1 MAGLAGKLPRR
12 PPELFW
18 LTLAAALLAAF
29 GLQQYRAWQED
40 SADGPSLPSD
50 VELVMHDLT
59 ATRSAAGGL
68 QWRLT
73 ARQASQA
80 LHEDRTQL
88 EAVHMLLKDRQGK
101 EIVIT
106 ADSATLLP
114 QGDTV
119 SARSNVEILLADAT
133 RLRTD
138 TLTYDTSAGLITS
151 EDAVVIEAGKL
162 RSTAAGMEIELKKR
176 RVTLQDRVRAVVQ
189 P

>member
-1 MAGLAGKLPRR
+1 MADLIGKLFRR

-18 LTLAAALLAAF
+18 LTIVAALLAAF
-29 GLQQYRAWQED
+29 GLYQYRAWQED
-40 SADGPSLPSD
+40 SAEGPNLPSD

-59 ATRSAAGGL
+59 ATRSAEGAL

-80 LHEDRTQL
+80 MHEDRTQL
-88 EAVHMLLKDRQGK
+88 EAVHMLLMNQQGQ

-114 QGDTV
+114 HGDAMSV
-119 SARSNVEILLADAT
+119 RSNVEILLPDAT

-138 TLTYDTSAGLITS
+138 TLAYDAAAALITS
-151 EDAVVIEAGKL
+151 SDPVTIEAGKL
-162 RSTAAGMEIELKKR
+162 STTGIGMQIELKKR
-176 RVTLQDRVRAVVQ
+176 RVTLQDRVRAVAQ